1 MPLKML
7 WKFSAKNDILSWEI
21 THDKVWCV
29 MEDNRRFSDEEF
41 DEETVKKFALKFI
54 S

>member
-41 DEETVKKFALKFI
+41 DDMDDIKEVSNNEK
-54 S
+54 